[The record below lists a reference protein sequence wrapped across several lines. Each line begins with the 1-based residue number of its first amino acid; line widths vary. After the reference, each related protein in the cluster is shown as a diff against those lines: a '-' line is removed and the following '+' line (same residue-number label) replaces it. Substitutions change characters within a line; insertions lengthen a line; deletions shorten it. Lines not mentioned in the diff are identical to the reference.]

1 MKTFEQHI
9 LDISGCPTIEIAD
22 NAVSSSTMLNWA
34 REAAKRYATQVSQD
48 ALNRAAENAE
58 ARIVRT
64 ITERAIVYVDKE
76 SINTQISL
84 P

>member
-22 NAVSSSTMLNWA
+22 NAVSRNTMLNWA
-34 REAAKRYATQVSQD
+34 TEAAKRYATQAAQD
-48 ALNRAAENAE
+48 ALNRAARHCEGIDPTQE
-58 ARIVRT
+58 FE
-64 ITERAIVYVDKE
+64 IT
-76 SINTQISL
+76 NTQIAL